1 MLLVGLVVLG
11 FGFSYSDLLL
21 RLYGGGAHLAVDG
34 GTGTGPDIRTYIT
47 TKSRTNINYAYNC
60 YY

>member
-21 RLYGGGAHLAVDG
+21 RLYGGGAHLAIDG
-34 GTGTGPDIRTYIT
+34 GTGDVACPKLLIDLTGNLTGISCV
-47 TKSRTNINYAYNC
+47 KF
-60 YY
+60 